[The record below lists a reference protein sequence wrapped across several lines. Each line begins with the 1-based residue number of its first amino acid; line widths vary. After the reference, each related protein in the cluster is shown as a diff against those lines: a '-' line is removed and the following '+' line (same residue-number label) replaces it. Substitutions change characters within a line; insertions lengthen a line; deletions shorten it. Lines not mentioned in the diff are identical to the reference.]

1 MGLFQ
6 KAVDT
11 YDACQRR
18 VGVYE
23 MEGQDPLVPVAHILA
38 TPNLEIVI
46 TQDGFFESASLLD
59 KKTPKIIIPVTE
71 ESGGRSG
78 KNPLPHPLCD
88 KLEYIAPGNEIKH
101 SKYVEQLADWANSPF
116 SHPMLKAILKYVE
129 SGTVLNDLRDYGL
142 IELDKKGLSNA
153 KKLFACWRIV
163 GLGSEWGACW
173 TKKELFDLFIKWY
186 SGKISSH
193 QQGLCMID
201 GRIEPISTNHPKGIF
216 SLHGNAK
223 LISSNDTSGFT
234 YRGRFTSGDQAAT
247 VGYFASQKAHN
258 ALRWIISKQR
268 VWYSGRAFVSWSIQ
282 GAELPHVTSLFSRFD
297 RRIYDVVD
305 YNEELSKTLQGYQTK
320 LPSKTDGV
328 VIAVFDSATPGRLS
342 VIYYNELM
350 DSDYLQRLFS
360 WDKTCSWLNGPF
372 GIQSP
377 LLRNVV
383 KFAFGTPREKNG
395 QIQFVVDEKVM
406 AHQMQRLISCRV
418 DGAHMPFDI
427 EQALVHR
434 ASNLGGFGKGL
445 AGNILF
451 TACAVIRKYHIDVFG
466 EDIAMALDE
475 EKRDRSYQFGR
486 LLAVFEKVECDTYGS
501 DEKRETN
508 AMRYQAVFCQR
519 PLRIAA
525 SIQKEL
531 DKAYF
536 PWFHKNGREGS
547 YNFYKK
553 EIGQIMEVIDS
564 FPDEEQRKPL
574 KDTYLMGYYLER
586 NKLYS
591 SKKENKENQED

>member
-6 KAVDT
+6 KAVET
-11 YDACQRR
+11 YDACQKL

-23 MEGQDPLVPVAHILA
+23 MEGQDPLVPIAHILA
-38 TPNLEIVI
+38 TPNLEIAI
-46 TQDGFFESASLLD
+46 TQDGCFESASLLD

-101 SKYVEQLADWANSPF
+101 SKYVELLADWAHSTF

-129 SGTVLNDLRDYGL
+129 SGTVLKDLEDFGL
-142 IELDKKGLSNA
+142 IELNDKGLDDAN
-153 KKLFACWRIV
+153 KLFVCWRVV

-173 TKKELFDLFIKWY
+173 KNKELFDSFIGWY
-186 SGKISSH
+186 SEKIKSH
-193 QQGLCMID
+193 PQGLCMVD

-258 ALRWIISKQR
+258 ALRWIIAKQR
-268 VWYSGRAFVSWSIQ
+268 VWYGGRAFVSWSIQ
-282 GAELPHVTSLFSRFD
+282 GAELPHVTGLFSRINKPIFN
-297 RRIYDVVD
+297 ITD
-305 YNEELSKTLQGYQTK
+305 YKEELSKTLEGYQTK
-320 LPSKTDGV
+320 LPSQTDGV

-350 DSDYLQRLFS
+350 NSDYLRRLLN
-360 WDKTCSWLNGPF
+360 WDQTCSWLNGPF

-377 LLRNVV
+377 LLRNIVN
-383 KFAFGTPREKNG
+383 FAFGIPREQNG
-395 QIQFVVDEKVM
+395 QVQFVVDEKVM
-406 AHQMQRLISCRV
+406 AQQIQRLISCRV
-418 DGAHMPFDI
+418 DGAHMPLDI

-434 ASNLGGFGKGL
+434 ASSLGRFDKGL
-445 AGNILF
+445 VGNILF

-475 EKRDRSYQFGR
+475 EKKNRSYQFGR
-486 LLAVFEKVECDTYGS
+486 LLAVFEKVERDTYASG
-501 DEKRETN
+501 EERETN
-508 AMRYQAVFCQR
+508 AMRYQSIFCQR
-519 PLRIAA
+519 PFHIAA

-536 PWFHKNGREGS
+536 PWFHKNKRESS
-547 YNFYKK
+547 YIFYKK
-553 EIGQIMEVIDS
+553 EIGQIMSVIDL
-564 FPDEEQRKPL
+564 FPAEELNKPL
-574 KDTYLMGYYLER
+574 KDIYLMGYYLER

-591 SKKENKENQED
+591 SKKDNENNQED